1 MMLRKEEVKEE
12 LIRNAKIFHYG
23 SLSLTDEPVR
33 TATVSAIEA
42 AEKAG
47 VWISFDPNLRKP
59 LWESEELAKEQIRY
73 GLGHCHILKIS
84 DDELVWFTGEQ
95 DYEKAIRKLRTEFQI
110 PLILLSLG
118 KDGSRAYCGEERAEV
133 PAFLNENTIETTGA
147 GDTFMGCMLHQIL
160 KKGYQNLIRQDM
172 EEMLTL
178 ANAAASI
185 ITTRR
190 GALRVMPEE
199 EEILKQI
206 SF

>member
-1 MMLRKEEVKEE
+1 MVK
-12 LIRNAKIFHYG
+12 LVRMVLDYSTF
-23 SLSLTDEPVR
+23 SLTDEPVR
-33 TATVSAIEA
+33 TATMSAIEA

-59 LWESEELAKEQIRY
+59 LWESE
-73 GLGHCHILKIS
+73 
-84 DDELVWFTGEQ
+84 EQ

-118 KDGSRAYCGEERAEV
+118 KDGSRAYCGEETTEA

-160 KKGYQNLIRQDM
+160 KKGYQNLSRQDM
-172 EEMLTL
+172 EEMPGF

-190 GALRVMPEE
+190 GALRVMPEPAE
-199 EEILKQI
+199 ND
-206 SF
+206 

>member
-1 MMLRKEEVKEE
+1 MVK
-12 LIRNAKIFHYG
+12 LVRMVLDYSTF
-23 SLSLTDEPVR
+23 SLTDEPVR
-33 TATVSAIEA
+33 TATMSAIEA

-59 LWESEELAKEQIRY
+59 LWESE
-73 GLGHCHILKIS
+73 
-84 DDELVWFTGEQ
+84 EQ

-118 KDGSRAYCGEERAEV
+118 KDGSRAYCGEKTTET

-160 KKGYQNLIRQDM
+160 KKGYQNLSRQDM
-172 EEMLTL
+172 EEMPVF

-190 GALRVMPEE
+190 GARYCSEVNL
-199 EEILKQI
+199 
-206 SF
+206 

>member
-1 MMLRKEEVKEE
+1 M
-12 LIRNAKIFHYG
+12 
-23 SLSLTDEPVR
+23 
-33 TATVSAIEA
+33 
-42 AEKAG
+42 
-47 VWISFDPNLRKP
+47 
-59 LWESEELAKEQIRY
+59 
-73 GLGHCHILKIS
+73 
-84 DDELVWFTGEQ
+84 GE
-95 DYEKAIRKLRTEFQI
+95 I

-118 KDGSRAYCGEERAEV
+118 KDGSRAYCGEETTEAS
-133 PAFLNENTIETTGA
+133 AFLNENTIETTGA

-206 SF
+206 RS